1 MMPKELVARKILWW
15 WMLHMDQQ
23 YSLTLGRPLAI
34 STAGDCP
41 SPELHLPDPVSQ
53 SIWNFIVQ
61 FSLLGRSI
69 LSMPHLANDKIDRYT
84 DDLVKLQ
91 DSLPLGLQF
100 DASWLDRDRPLIGW
114 PLDVQAAILHA
125 KAHNFLILLNRRRS
139 ETLRRNSENSRINV
153 VYMPAD
159 TDCTGVMRGRPRVLE
174 SCRALLHAFEFYQT
188 RLRAAMIC
196 WTMGQMAFNAS
207 MLLTLSML
215 ETGETQDL
223 LPVQHAYS
231 TFLEMNKLGVHK
243 LAGAAVER
251 LGRLMKEFRTE
262 DSANETVMGPGGM
275 MLLEDPG
282 SHKIGPE
289 SYSGY
294 TTCSSSP
301 GTPQKTSHLGQPSK
315 GSTQRKRQTRKSTT
329 TRDARV
335 PKSRRSSVS
344 KAPRPLA
351 DRRFSDSVTPRPS
364 QRKRATK
371 SNPPLSIF
379 TSLPDEHIFASN
391 SSATVKS
398 ETLFTPSLPTFDGLA
413 QSSYSS
419 PHPQQAQDMPQS
431 HDGISRPHSRAYA
444 SAQQRPQQQTQQPS
458 FSTQQHQPRRP
469 HQPQPHQQQAN
480 HSSHVGL
487 TTHHHQ
493 LPPTPQASNGDHQPF
508 DFSDTSAPYSSE
520 FFDANLPS
528 AVVAGHTFD
537 EHNLNFEHPP
547 FSAPPFSMPS
557 DQSFGAVHF

>member
-1 MMPKELVARKILWW
+1 
-15 WMLHMDQQ
+15 MDQQ
-23 YSLTLGRPLAI
+23 YSMTLGRPLAI
-34 STAGDCP
+34 SATGDCP
-41 SPELHLPDPVSQ
+41 SPEQHLPDPVSQ
-53 SIWNFIVQ
+53 SIWSYIVQ

-69 LSMPHLANDKIDRYT
+69 LSTSHLTNDRIDKYT
-84 DDLVKLQ
+84 DDLLKLQ
-91 DSLPLGLQF
+91 ESLPLGLHF
-100 DASWLDRDRPLIGW
+100 DASWLDHDRPLIGW

-139 ETLRRNSENSRINV
+139 ETLRRNSENSRINM
-153 VYMPAD
+153 VYIPAD
-159 TDCTGVMRGRPRVLE
+159 TDRTGIIRGRPRVLE
-174 SCRALLHAFEFYQT
+174 SCRALLHAFEFYHT

-231 TFLEMNKLGVHK
+231 TFLEMNKLGIHK

-262 DSANETVMGPGGM
+262 DSANETVMGQGGM

-282 SHKIGPE
+282 SHRIGPE

-294 TTCSSSP
+294 TTSSSSP
-301 GTPQKTSHLGQPSK
+301 STPRKTSHSGQPSK
-315 GSTQRKRQTRKSTT
+315 TSTSRKKLTKKSTT

-335 PKSRRSSVS
+335 PKSRRNSFS
-344 KAPRPLA
+344 KGQRPLV

-364 QRKRATK
+364 QRKRVTK
-371 SNPPLSIF
+371 NDPQLSIF
-379 TSLPDEHIFASN
+379 TSMQDQNIFASN
-391 SSATVKS
+391 TSAAVKF
-398 ETLFTPSLPTFDGLA
+398 ETLFTPSVHTFDGLT
-413 QSSYSS
+413 QSTYSS
-419 PHPQQAQDMPQS
+419 PHPQHAQDIPQS
-431 HDGISRPHSRAYA
+431 LDDISRPDSRAYT
-444 SAQQRPQQQTQQPS
+444 SNQQRPPQTNFPS
-458 FSTQQHQPRRP
+458 QQHQPQRQ
-469 HQPQPHQQQAN
+469 HQSQAHHQQPQHPN
-480 HSSHVGL
+480 HVGL

-493 LPPTPQASNGDHQPF
+493 LPSTSQSSNSDHHPF
-508 DFSDTSAPYSSE
+508 EFSDTSTPYSSE

-528 AVVAGHTFD
+528 TVVNGHTFD
-537 EHNLNFEHPP
+537 DHNLNFEHPP
-547 FSAPPFSMPS
+547 FSAPPFSMPG